1 MKSSEQLSPATR
13 CLETLIDRLHA
24 RERLRVWSI
33 VITAYGDAVVP
44 RGGVLWMGALQEL
57 MARLR
62 IEPGALRAAMSRLA
76 ADGWLTRD
84 KRGRRSY
91 YSLSNAGNLSFAVA
105 TQRIYAAGPI
115 GWDGKWTICVA
126 PEEAGEARD
135 SRRKALR
142 ELGFGTLGPTV
153 FCRPETE
160 AAPEATAYLEGAVVF
175 SAKAPASEHLPPL
188 TSAAWPLEETAQA
201 YAALTASFLPLLES
215 LRTGDVLDPLAA
227 MATRTLLIH
236 DFRRAA
242 LKDPLLPSVLLP
254 QSWPG
259 GQAREMTAELYR
271 LLLPASEAWL
281 DACDGAPEGALP
293 PVSEAFFGR
302 FGGLKR

>member
-1 MKSSEQLSPATR
+1 MVVTDSPPPATA

-33 VITAYGDAVVP
+33 VISAYGDAVVP
-44 RGGVLWMGALQEL
+44 RGGVLWLGALQAL

-76 ADGWLTRD
+76 ADGWLNRD

-91 YSLSNAGNLSFAVA
+91 YTLADAGRLSFALA
-105 TQRIYAAGPI
+105 TQRIYAAGPVA
-115 GWDGKWTICVA
+115 WDGRWTICVA

-135 SRRKALR
+135 ARRKALR

-160 AAPEATAYLEGAVVF
+160 AAPDAAAHLKGAVVF
-175 SAKAPASEHLPPL
+175 SAEAPASEHLPPL
-188 TSAAWPLEETAQA
+188 TAAAWPLQEAATAYVELA
-201 YAALTASFLPLLES
+201 GAFTPLLDS
-215 LRTGDVLDPLAA
+215 LRAGATLDPLDA
-227 MATRTLLIH
+227 MAARTLLIH
-236 DFRRAA
+236 DFRRVA
-242 LKDPLLPSVLLP
+242 LKDPLLPRPLLP
-254 QSWPG
+254 ETWPG
-259 GQAREMTAELYR
+259 GKAREMTAELYR

-281 DACDGAPEGALP
+281 DACDGAPDGALP
-293 PVSEAFFGR
+293 RVAADFYAR
-302 FGGLKR
+302 FGGLKS

>member
-1 MKSSEQLSPATR
+1 MIAPETSSSATD
-13 CLETLIDRLHA
+13 CLESLIDRLHA

-33 VITAYGDAVVP
+33 VITAYGDAIVP
-44 RGGVLWMGALQEL
+44 RGGVLRMGALQDL
-57 MARLR
+57 MERLR
-62 IEPGALRAAMSRLA
+62 IEPGALRAATSRLA
-76 ADGWLTRD
+76 ADGWLVRD

-91 YSLSNAGNLSFAVA
+91 YSLSNAGNLSFALA
-105 TQRIYAAGPI
+105 TMRIYAAGPI
-115 GWDGKWTICVA
+115 EWDGGWTICVA

-135 SRRKALR
+135 ARRKALR

-160 AAPEATAYLEGAVVF
+160 AAPDAGAYLEGAVVF
-175 SAKAPASEHLPPL
+175 SARAPASEHLPPL
-188 TSAAWPLEETAQA
+188 TSAAWPLEETAAA
-201 YAALTASFLPLLES
+201 YAELTAAFLPLLQS
-215 LRTGDVLDPLAA
+215 LQDGEELNPLAA
-227 MATRTLLIH
+227 MAARTLLIH

-242 LKDPLLPSVLLP
+242 LKDPLLPQVLLP
-254 QSWPG
+254 KAWPG

-293 PVSEAFFGR
+293 PVTKGFYGR
-302 FGGLKR
+302 FGGLKS